1 MCVYFSRDHARTKLS
16 LTPSI
21 LQKKALQTT
30 TPAITATKTDGDKT
44 ALSNDDFRK
53 MLLGGK

>member
-1 MCVYFSRDHARTKLS
+1 MYLLFFRRDHARTKLS
-16 LTPSI
+16 LTPSV
-21 LQKKALQTT
+21 LQKKSLQTT
-30 TPAITATKTDGDKT
+30 PSTSAVDKT